1 MAHSSAQPA
10 PHGVLDRPEIADTLV
25 LKRRGWT
32 LALLTTTYF
41 FSFMD
46 RQILAI
52 LLEPIKRELQ
62 LSDTQLGL
70 LSGLVFALFYATLGI
85 PIARL
90 ADRTSR
96 RNIIA
101 ASLAVWSVMTA
112 LCGLAQNF
120 SHLLLARIGVGVG
133 EAGSGPPSQSI
144 IADLY
149 PPEKRASA
157 MAIYSLGVL
166 LGGGLGIMI
175 GGNVAH
181 AYGWRAAM
189 MVVGIPGVVLALIV
203 WRFISEPR
211 RGLSDVQ
218 RVAEEEG
225 GHVMPSMWQGVTA
238 MWHNAAARYLVAGI
252 TLTSL
257 VGYAL
262 TGWGPSYMQRSLGMS
277 MLDVANYIALPA
289 AFTTA
294 ISALVGGALADRMA
308 KKHGLHAQP
317 WVITAMKVCAFPLA
331 VSFYFFDDLRIAL
344 AAYFASSLFA
354 GAYIGPTYALIQHLA
369 PLRLRA
375 MWAALTLL
383 ATNLIGLGLGPL
395 AVGKLSDV
403 LAPTYGD
410 QSLRYA
416 MLSVALITP
425 AAIFCYWRA
434 GVLMKRMQ
442 QSETSL

>member
-1 MAHSSAQPA
+1 MAETIGS
-10 PHGVLDRPEIADTLV
+10 RPEIADTLV
-25 LKRRGWT
+25 LKRRGLT
-32 LALLTTTYF
+32 LALLTLTYF

-52 LLEPIKRELQ
+52 LLEPIKHD
-62 LSDTQLGL
+62 LSLTDTQLGL
-70 LSGLVFALFYATLGI
+70 LSGLVFAVFYATLGI

-112 LCGLAQNF
+112 LCGVAQNF
-120 SHLLLARIGVGVG
+120 THLLLARVGVGVG
-133 EAGSGPPSQSI
+133 EAGAGPPSQSI

-181 AYGWRAAM
+181 AHGWRAAM
-189 MVVGIPGVVLALIV
+189 MVVGVPGIALALIV
-203 WRFISEPR
+203 RFFVAEPR
-211 RGLSDVQ
+211 RGLSDAA
-218 RVAEEEG
+218 RVAEEEAQP
-225 GHVMPSMWQGVTA
+225 MPSMWRGFMA
-238 MWHNAAARYLVAGI
+238 MLRDPAALHLVAAM

-262 TGWGPSYMQRSLGMS
+262 TGWGPSYMQRSLGLS
-277 MLDVANYIALPA
+277 MLQVANYIALPA
-289 AFTTA
+289 A
-294 ISALVGGALADRMA
+294 LVGGVSALMGGAVADRMA
-308 KKHGLHAQP
+308 KRYGLHSQA
-317 WVITAMKVCAFPLA
+317 WVIAAMKLIAFPFA
-331 VSFYFFDDLRIAL
+331 VSFYFFDHPVIAIG
-344 AAYFASSLFA
+344 AYFVSLLFA
-354 GAYIGPTYALIQHLA
+354 GVYLGPTYALIQHLA

-383 ATNLIGLGLGPL
+383 TVNLIGLGVGPL
-395 AVGKLSDV
+395 AVGQLSDWLV
-403 LAPTYGD
+403 PTFGE

-416 MLSVALITP
+416 MLAVSMITP
-425 AAIFCYWRA
+425 VPIFLYWRA
-434 GVLMKRMQ
+434 GVLMKKRA
-442 QSETSL
+442 TG

>member
-1 MAHSSAQPA
+1 MAPITQ
-10 PHGVLDRPEIADTLV
+10 RREIDETLV
-25 LKRRGWT
+25 LKRRWIT
-32 LALLTTTYF
+32 LALLTLTYF

-52 LLEPIKRELQ
+52 LLEPIKRDLS

-70 LSGLVFALFYATLGI
+70 LSGLVFAIFYATLGI

-112 LCGLAQNF
+112 LCGVAQNF
-120 SHLLLARIGVGVG
+120 TQLLLARVGVGVG
-133 EAGSGPPSQSI
+133 EAGAGPPSQSI

-189 MVVGIPGVVLALIV
+189 LVVGIPGIVLALIV
-203 WRFISEPR
+203 RLFVAEPR

-218 RVAEEEG
+218 RVAEEETEPL
-225 GHVMPSMWQGVTA
+225 PSMWRGFLA
-238 MWHNAAARYLVAGI
+238 MLHNPAAVHLVAGM

-262 TGWGPSYMQRSLGMS
+262 TGWGPSYMQRSMGMS
-277 MLDVANYIALPA
+277 MLTVANYIALPA
-289 AFTTA
+289 A
-294 ISALVGGALADRMA
+294 LVGGASALLGGAIADRMA
-308 KKHGLHAQP
+308 KRYGLHAQA
-317 WVITAMKVCAFPLA
+317 WVIAAMKTIAFPFA
-331 VSFYFFDDLRIAL
+331 VSFYFFDSVPVAL
-344 AAYFASSLFA
+344 GAYFVSLLFA
-354 GAYIGPTYALIQHLA
+354 GVYLGPTYALIQHLA

-383 ATNLIGLGLGPL
+383 MVNLIGLGLGPL
-395 AVGKLSDV
+395 AVGRLSD
-403 LAPTYGD
+403 LMQPALGD

-416 MLSVALITP
+416 MLAVAMMTP
-425 AAIFCYWRA
+425 VPIFLYWRA
-434 GVLMKRMQ
+434 GVLMRRAAD
-442 QSETSL
+442 

>member
-1 MAHSSAQPA
+1 MHSSLL
-10 PHGVLDRPEIADTLV
+10 GRPEIADTLV
-25 LKRRGWT
+25 LRRRGLT
-32 LALLTTTYF
+32 LGLLTLTYF

-52 LLEPIKRELQ
+52 LLEPIKRDLV
-62 LSDTQLGL
+62 LTDTQLGL

-101 ASLAVWSVMTA
+101 AALAIWSVMTA

-120 SHLLLARIGVGVG
+120 SQLILARIGVGVG

-181 AYGWRAAM
+181 AFGWRAAM
-189 MVVGIPGVVLALIV
+189 MVVGLPGVVLAVIV
-203 WRFISEPR
+203 WLFIAEPR

-218 RVAEEEG
+218 RVAEEQHEEAL
-225 GHVMPSMWQGVTA
+225 PSMWHAFQA
-238 MWHNAAARYLVAGI
+238 MLRDPIAVYLVAGI

-289 AFTTA
+289 ALATA
-294 ISALVGGALADRMA
+294 VSALVGGALADRMA
-308 KKHGLHAQP
+308 KRHGLYAQP
-317 WVITAMKVCAFPLA
+317 WVITAMKVMAFPFGIA
-331 VSFYFFDDLRIAL
+331 FYFFDDVTVAVG
-344 AAYFASSLFA
+344 AYFVSALFA

-369 PLRLRA
+369 PLRMRA
-375 MWAALTLL
+375 TWAAITLL
-383 ATNLIGLGLGPL
+383 TTNLLGLGLGPL
-395 AVGKLSDV
+395 AVGKLSDM
-403 LAPTYGD
+403 LRPTYGD

-416 MLSVALITP
+416 MFSVALITP
-425 AAIFCYWRA
+425 LAIFMYWRA
-434 GVLMKRMQ
+434 GVLMKRAEMVRPGV
-442 QSETSL
+442 S

>member
-1 MAHSSAQPA
+1 MAK
-10 PHGVLDRPEIADTLV
+10 VLNRPEIADTLA
-25 LKRRGWT
+25 LRRRGLT
-32 LALLTTTYF
+32 LTLLTLTYF

-52 LLEPIKRELQ
+52 LLEPIKRDLV
-62 LSDTQLGL
+62 LTDTQLGL
-70 LSGLVFALFYATLGI
+70 LSGLVFALFYATLGV

-90 ADRTSR
+90 ADRTNR

-101 ASLAVWSVMTA
+101 ASLAIWSAMTA
-112 LCGLAQNF
+112 LCGVAQNF
-120 SHLLLARIGVGVG
+120 TQLLLFRIGVGVG

-203 WRFISEPR
+203 RFVMVEPR
-211 RGLSDVQ
+211 RGLSDVA
-218 RVAEEEG
+218 RVAEETDEPLPG
-225 GHVMPSMWQGVTA
+225 
-238 MWHNAAARYLVAGI
+238 MWHGFLQMLHNGAAVYLVCGI
-252 TLTSL
+252 MLTSL

-289 AFTTA
+289 ALTSA
-294 ISALVGGALADRMA
+294 VSALVGGAIADRMA
-308 KKHGLHAQP
+308 KRHGLHTQP
-317 WVITAMKVCAFPLA
+317 WVIAVMKTIAFPFA
-331 VSFYFFDDLRIAL
+331 VGFYFIDSVPLAL
-344 AAYFASSLFA
+344 TSYFVASLFA

-375 MWAALTLL
+375 MWAALALL
-383 ATNLIGLGLGPL
+383 FTNLVGLGLGPL
-395 AVGKLSDV
+395 AVGRISDM
-403 LAPTYGD
+403 LAPTYGTE
-410 QSLRYA
+410 SLRYA
-416 MLSVALITP
+416 MFAVALLTP
-425 AAIFCYWRA
+425 VPIFCYWRA
-434 GVLMKRMQ
+434 GVLMRRHR
-442 QSETSL
+442 